1 VKPDKMN
8 NEPEKKRNPELEEIQ
23 PNRIAAHDINNLF
36 SSIFSNLELLK
47 RCVSSNK
54 EAMGYIENIEHCS
67 RRATDITADVLST
80 DPSLKSRDRKINT
93 RLLINEVVSSV
104 IHTVSPEIKLKTELP
119 VALADLRG
127 NSTELYQVI
136 SNILINAIESI
147 QGQGEVRIKAEN
159 HFDSERL
166 NDTDGN
172 SIPAVSIVV
181 QDDGEGIDP
190 ENFERIFEPYFS
202 TKNKNRMSGIGL
214 YTVKSI
220 VQAHGGKLEFES
232 FIGEG
237 TRFEILLPA
246 WFEKRRK
253 RTGDKVNVLIADDE
267 SLLVSI
273 LEDLLTGSGYSVTT
287 VNSAEAAIDILHLDN
302 TFDILIIDF
311 RMEKM
316 TGLDAIKIIRNFNEE
331 IKIILSTGS
340 VGVKSIILNEE
351 IRVDATLQKP
361 YELETLIALIE
372 TLA

>member
-1 VKPDKMN
+1 MN

-80 DPSLKSRDRKINT
+80 DPSSKSRDRKINT

-147 QGQGEVRIKAEN
+147 HGQGEVRIKAQN
-159 HFDSERL
+159 LFDSERL
-166 NDTDGN
+166 NDADGN

-190 ENFERIFEPYFS
+190 ENYERIFEPYFS

-220 VQAHGGKLEFES
+220 VQVHGGKLEFES
-232 FIGEG
+232 IAGEG

-246 WFEKRRK
+246 WFEKQRK

-287 VNSAEAAIDILHLDN
+287 VSSAEAAIDILHVN
-302 TFDILIIDF
+302 NSFDILIIDF

-316 TGLDAIKIIRNFNEE
+316 TGLEAIKIIRNFNEE

-361 YELETLIALIE
+361 YELETLISLIE